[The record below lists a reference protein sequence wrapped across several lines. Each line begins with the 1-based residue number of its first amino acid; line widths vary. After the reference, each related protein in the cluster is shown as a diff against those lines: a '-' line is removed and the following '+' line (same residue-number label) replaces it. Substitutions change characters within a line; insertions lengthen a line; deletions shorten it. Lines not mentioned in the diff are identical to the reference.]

1 MLAEVAEIVAE
12 AAEIVAEA
20 AEIVAE
26 VAAIVA
32 EVAVI
37 VAEAAVIVAE
47 AAVIVVEALVPTGE
61 EDQVVSHHAVV
72 HRALEGRCLF
82 VVVLQAPA
90 SGEVGRAMSTR
101 AYSCKSN
108 TQGSKRVSYEHTLT
122 PT

>member
-1 MLAEVAEIVAE
+1 MAVLAEVAEIVAE
-12 AAEIVAEA
+12 AAESVAEA

-32 EVAVI
+32 EVAAT

-47 AAVIVVEALVPTGE
+47 ALVPTGE
-61 EDQVVSHHAVV
+61 EDQAVF